1 MTRKPDGVK
10 APVLL
15 HKAIQ
20 RGQVEIGS
28 VGDGLQSSEVNPSCL
43 CSLRHG
49 CSFHIDRN
57 RPIRFAE
64 SNLLRLINN
73 GRGTHQDALTPADFC
88 SGAVGRVDHRARL
101 KNMPDLQSTIQRS
114 GKAN

>member
-1 MTRKPDGVK
+1 MTGKPDGVK
-10 APVLL
+10 TPILR

-20 RGQVEIGS
+20 RGQVEVGV
-28 VGDGLQSSEVNPSCL
+28 VGDGFQSSELDPSCL

-49 CSFHIDRN
+49 CSFHVHRN

-64 SNLLRLINN
+64 SNLLRLIRN
-73 GRGTHQDALTPADFC
+73 GRGTHQDAVTRADFC